1 MEIRREQFISGKDFS
16 NPLVTSVSP
25 SRKAFTKSLT
35 IHWNLCATSRST
47 LRIKTTATSVSSS
60 ATTATAFPK
69 PTDNKGEVHQ
79 GIPYVLTYGG
89 RVPNPYKPAPIG
101 KFGFGLSQTSSCLSS
116 RTEVYSKT
124 EDDANWRYSYYD
136 FDELLD
142 ENCILPVETERQPP
156 WLNLPETGTIVV
168 MENVDRADYVR
179 GDAIVAMLLKNLGR
193 VYRMFLANGTNITIS
208 HGKTEKTV
216 RINDPLVVLEASEEV
231 QHLGGPSHDYGEI
244 VLTFDK
250 ANPMGEIIDPQTGEP
265 AECAFVF
272 RRLSVETVRT
282 ALKLPLVGSGT
293 LKSSGT

>member
-1 MEIRREQFISGKDFS
+1 MEIRREQFISSKDF
-16 NPLVTSVSP
+16 L
-25 SRKAFTKSLT
+25 KSARTRHHRREGVYEILDNSLDADAYN
-35 IHWNLCATSRST
+35 IWINIEKKDNGNFRFIFCDDGNG
-47 LRIKTTATSVSSS
+47 IPKTHA
-60 ATTATAFPK
+60 
-69 PTDNKGEVHQ
+69 DNKGEVHQ

-89 RVPNPYKPAPIG
+89 RIPNPFKPAPIG

-124 EDDANWRYSYYD
+124 VDDDAWRYSYYD

-179 GDAIVAMLLKNLGR
+179 GDAIVAMLLKSLGR

-231 QHLGGPSHDYGEI
+231 QHLGGPSRDYGEI

-250 ANPMGEIIDPQTGEP
+250 ANPMGEIIDPKPE
-265 AECAFVF
+265 
-272 RRLSVETVRT
+272 S
-282 ALKLPLVGSGT
+282 LPSAPLCSAD
-293 LKSSGT
+293 